1 MAAPQ
6 GNQGGGMFARYQGE
20 QVNQIPAGYVEGMGS
35 MGKAYAQIG
44 AELGKTFVGMA
55 QEGVKKENLQ
65 STAQGLLDSYTN
77 GDPESAMYSDSTPN
91 HVKQFLGRS
100 FESGGIGSMST
111 KDLNSFVA
119 GEQAYNAKIDRE
131 IKLRQIAASEASVDA
146 KGGTATERL
155 FKSVTAGEAINKVIS
170 PGLRGGAA
178 ASVPPSAAFYSQNQK
193 QQLEAAGKAA
203 TEPLQKEV
211 DAYKSAYDQS
221 RANLEVSAKTAYEA
235 DPTDPEYASEIA
247 AVNLYESKQKASIAL
262 QTFEEAQKKQ
272 KEAGTTAQ
280 IQSLNASFSNPV
292 GYSQAV
298 SQREAA
304 ILKAIG
310 AGKEVVRNQVAQVY
324 GQETAMAINITKE
337 DEEFAEKAARDIPD
351 GTVLIQGPGY
361 AWVMSGGK
369 FVFKTATQMG
379 TAESVMVLPPNLD
392 YSKMYGGVT
401 PQEFNGLPSNV
412 QSKILDNV
420 SKYIS
425 ALNSKLQT
433 VMSEGEISGNSLT
446 ADKFFGWSGYLNN
459 QTQLRHVINMT
470 AGKKTMDW
478 SIDQIIA
485 TYQKYG
491 TNRAFSP
498 EARAVFRALRP
509 AMIAAVRPMVAGGNQ
524 QSDTE
529 LRTILASMPAGE
541 DITSLKDYDIA
552 QYRFMKVMFGRSYNN
567 TLSSIPNLKYEQIGA
582 ASDYTGLPSRTKVL
596 VEDFATGSG
605 SFAGL
610 SPEQRMTALQA
621 ELKAKNESG
630 SPYKDS
636 SGQPLLINTINT
648 SAFTAE
654 TPRTAI
660 DNEEKKLKSEDKE
673 KAESLRPG
681 YNRFQNIDETLGQN
695 NGTR

>member
-44 AELGKTFVGMA
+44 DQLGKAFVGMA

-77 GDPESAMYSDSTPN
+77 GDPESAMYSDSTPT

-100 FESGGIGSMST
+100 FESGGVGSMST

-119 GEQAYNAKIDRE
+119 GEQAYNGKIDRE
-131 IKLRQIAASEASVDA
+131 IKLRQIAATEAGVDA

-155 FKSVTAGEAINKVIS
+155 TKSLAAGEGINKAIS

-178 ASVPPSAAFYSQNQK
+178 ANVPPSAAFYSDNQK
-193 QQLEAAGKAA
+193 KELEAAGKAA
-203 TEPLQKEV
+203 TEPLQKGV

-221 RANLEVSAKTAYEA
+221 RANLGVSEQTFVES
-235 DPTDPEYASEIA
+235 DPTDPEYADVTA
-247 AVNLYESKQKASIAL
+247 AINYNESKQKASIAL

-272 KEAGTTAQ
+272 KKAGTDAQ
-280 IQSLNASFSNPV
+280 IQSLNASFSDPTR
-292 GYSQAV
+292 YSQAV
-298 SQREAA
+298 SQRQDA

-310 AGKEVVRNQVAQVY
+310 AGKEVVRKAVAQTY
-324 GQETAMAINITKE
+324 GPETAMAINITKE

-351 GTVLIQGPGY
+351 GTVLTQGPGY

-401 PQEFNGLPSNV
+401 LQEFNGLPSNV

-420 SKYIS
+420 GKYAS
-425 ALNSKLQT
+425 ALNSQLQAT
-433 VMSEGEISGNSLT
+433 MNQGEIAGNSLT
-446 ADKFFGWSGYLNN
+446 ADKFFGWSGYINN

-470 AGKKTMDW
+470 SGKKTMDW

-485 TYQKYG
+485 TCAKTDAGSTWKPMLVYGSNDAGSTVYNMSQIVADPIGIVNNTGSIRSDVLGDGFMQAYYFIRNGQAIKESRISINNRPLNYGYISPKEIFIDTMKSLGYNQIDLG
-491 TNRAFSP
+491 TNGINACIFSLAHFCKYYFAHIEDLTIQDNKEFWISGLNSLGSTLTISWDATFNGSSNSQTTVP
-498 EARAVFRALRP
+498 ILYAR
-509 AMIAAVRPMVAGGNQ
+509 
-524 QSDTE
+524 
-529 LRTILASMPAGE
+529 
-541 DITSLKDYDIA
+541 
-552 QYRFMKVMFGRSYNN
+552 
-567 TLSSIPNLKYEQIGA
+567 LS
-582 ASDYTGLPSRTKVL
+582 KVL
-596 VEDFATGSG
+596 QV
-605 SFAGL
+605 
-610 SPEQRMTALQA
+610 
-621 ELKAKNESG
+621 K
-630 SPYKDS
+630 
-636 SGQPLLINTINT
+636 
-648 SAFTAE
+648 
-654 TPRTAI
+654 
-660 DNEEKKLKSEDKE
+660 
-673 KAESLRPG
+673 PG
-681 YNRFQNIDETLGQN
+681 RNISVV
-695 NGTR
+695 